1 MSNLNY
7 ITKLLELKNGN
18 IKFYENCYHKEKING
33 MYNKVFKGVLSYKP
47 ICCSKCEVLFDEKF
61 EKNDFITSH
70 IKLPN
75 TVGFMCILKFKKQG
89 YLYKHF
95 GKAFTLRDNITGYV
109 VLFLITLI
117 WCYP

>member
-1 MSNLNY
+1 MKEGTYISNLNY

-47 ICCSKCEVLFDEKF
+47 IYCSKCEVHFDEKF
-61 EKNDFITSH
+61 EKHFITSN

-75 TVGFMCILKFKKQG
+75 AVGFMCILKLKNKDTFI
-89 YLYKHF
+89 
-95 GKAFTLRDNITGYV
+95 NILV
-109 VLFLITLI
+109 KLLL
-117 WCYP
+117 